1 MLRMIVVLSL
11 AMLPLGAAASHLS
24 EAEVVEMENRCE
36 ALRQEK
42 LAPEKA
48 AVLQQCLNEGKQD
61 QAACEAEA
69 ANYGELQMGAIRRPG
84 KYYDLPECQESY
96 RARKHFDINPGR

>member
-1 MLRMIVVLSL
+1 MIRRIL
-11 AMLPLGAAASHLS
+11 AFTIALLPLAVPASHLT
-24 EAEVVEMENRCE
+24 EAEVVEMEKRCE

-48 AVLQQCLNEGKQD
+48 AVRQECLAKGEMD
-61 QAACEAEA
+61 STACEVQAAS
-69 ANYGELQMGAIRRPG
+69 YGETKTGAIFRPG
-84 KYYDLPECQESY
+84 KYYDLPECEESY